1 LRGGENDYMN
11 LLLWIVLGAL
21 AGWIA
26 SIIMKTNDQQG
37 ALMNIVL
44 GIVGALVGGFIMSL
58 FGMEGVTGFNLYSIL
73 VSIGGAVLLVW
84 LGKLV
89 LREPRV

>member
-1 LRGGENDYMN
+1 MN

-26 SIIMKTNDQQG
+26 SLIMKTDAQQG
-37 ALMNIVL
+37 AIMNIVL

-58 FGMEGVTGFNLYSIL
+58 FGLEGVTGFNLYSIL
-73 VSIGGAVLLVW
+73 VSILGAVMLVW
-84 LGKLV
+84 LGRMV
-89 LREPRV
+89 TRDRQI

>member
-1 LRGGENDYMN
+1 MN

-21 AGWIA
+21 AGWVA
-26 SIIMKTNDQQG
+26 SLIMKTDEQQG

-58 FGMEGVTGFNLYSIL
+58 FGLEGVTGFNLYSIL
-73 VSIGGAVLLVW
+73 VSIFGAVILVW
-84 LGKLV
+84 IGRMV
-89 LREPRV
+89 LREPRI

>member
-1 LRGGENDYMN
+1 MN

-26 SIIMKTNDQQG
+26 SLIMRTDNQQG

-58 FGMEGVTGFNLYSIL
+58 IGLEGVSGFNLYSIL
-73 VSIGGAVLLVW
+73 VSVFGAVLLVW
-84 LGKLV
+84 LGRLV
-89 LREPRV
+89 IREPRI